1 MGMKR
6 PKDDVLESTPKIT
19 YFDSYVKH
27 ASGKVN
33 YFDSKTFNIWNYLRV
48 EMFGIGEPG
57 TLEPPNQEHIENF
70 FLVPLNLES
79 LIFLGFFICLDA
91 FLYVITYLPI
101 RVIFSIYLLLVHCYQ
116 YICAAYLSK
125 ILPFLFPTRKSG
137 THSSGRKIGFHRTQG
152 YDIMR
157 GLMFAVGC
165 VTLRQINMSQ
175 VYHFI
180 RGQSMVKLYVLTSM
194 LEIFDKLLSSFG
206 QDAFD
211 ALHRHTRYRTELL
224 CTVLL
229 CLYCCA
235 SAIVQLTFICYFT
248 NGFTMM
254 VIRTYILSMEPA
266 I

>member
-1 MGMKR
+1 MKR
-6 PKDDVLESTPKIT
+6 SKDEAADNSSKIN
-19 YFDSYVKH
+19 YFDSYTKNS
-27 ASGKVN
+27 SGKVN

-57 TLEPPNQEHIENF
+57 TLEPPNQAHIENF

-101 RVIFSIYLLLVHCYQ
+101 RVVFSTYLLVVHCNK
-116 YICAAYLSK
+116 YICSAYLSHM
-125 ILPFLFPTRKSG
+125 LPFLFPTSKDTSTSFGAR
-137 THSSGRKIGFHRTQG
+137 IGFHRTQG

-157 GLMFAVGC
+157 GLMFVVGC
-165 VTLRQINMSQ
+165 ITLRQINMSQ

-180 RGQSMVKLYVLTSM
+180 RGQSMIKLYVLTSM

-211 ALHRHTRYRTELL
+211 ALHRCTR
-224 CTVLL
+224 
-229 CLYCCA
+229 
-235 SAIVQLTFICYFT
+235 
-248 NGFTMM
+248 
-254 VIRTYILSMEPA
+254 
-266 I
+266 